1 MRNWGIATYILVAA
15 IVGLA
20 ISVILGLNQMIEK
33 RDSFRTDPRVE
44 VWLVSQVEL
53 EHLRLIRAL
62 DTYHHSIEPAEPNLD
77 DLLTRF
83 DIFWSR
89 LLVISEGGESEQLRE
104 IIGLDQTIG
113 QVIAAL
119 QRIEPDI
126 AILQKQDRAAYQ
138 SIRSQLMDLSVP
150 IHTMVLNT
158 TNHDRGLRIETASAR
173 SDIFWQVVGYFIGVL
188 VSGTILVLFLL
199 WQNRETR
206 RLLARATEAERR
218 AKEAST
224 HLIHAIESFTDGF
237 ALYDQDGRLQIWNER
252 FLTSYPKI
260 ADYAASGRTID
271 ELSREGY
278 LRGQFRQIETG
289 IEDWVREQ
297 NILYK
302 QNESFV
308 EQRLSDGRWLHVK
321 GRRTSD
327 GFNAVIYSDVS
338 EMKQREAELAE
349 NSKRLELA
357 LEKEVEL
364 SSMKSN
370 FVATAS
376 HEFRTPLTTIFSA
389 ADLLQHYGDQMED
402 AEKLNY
408 LEEIKQEVG
417 EMTQLLDDI
426 LLVRKMEAGMF
437 SFSPEKA
444 NFETLLRNIVRASQ
458 NLAGN
463 VHAIKLNV
471 DCDSSN
477 VSIDNSLIRHIV
489 NNLLSNAIKYSPN
502 GNSIEVSLSRDS
514 GELVID
520 VADSGI
526 GIPENEIDRVFDTF
540 FRAENSS
547 GIGGTGLGLSVVK
560 TAVELHGGRISVE
573 SVVNEG
579 TTFSVRIPDST
590 A

>member
-1 MRNWGIATYILVAA
+1 M
-15 IVGLA
+15 
-20 ISVILGLNQMIEK
+20 ILGLNQMIEK
-33 RDSFRTDPRVE
+33 RGPFQSDPRID

-62 DTYHHSIEPAEPNLD
+62 DTYHHTIGPAEADLG

-89 LLVISEGGESEQLRE
+89 LLVINEGRESERLRE
-104 IIGLDQTIG
+104 VAGLEQTVG
-113 QVIAAL
+113 EVTAVL
-119 QRIEPDI
+119 DNIEPEI
-126 AILQKQDRAAYQ
+126 ATLQKADRAAYQ
-138 SIRSQLMDLSVP
+138 SILSQLTDLSAP
-150 IHTMVLNT
+150 IHSMVLDT
-158 TNHDRGLRIETASAR
+158 TNHNRGLRIETASAR
-173 SDIFWQVVGYFIGVL
+173 SDIFWQVVGYFIGIL

-199 WQNRETR
+199 WQNREAR
-206 RLLARATEAERR
+206 RLLARAAEAERR

-260 ADYAASGRTID
+260 ADYAVSGRTVD
-271 ELSREGY
+271 QLSREGY
-278 LRGQFRQIETG
+278 LRGQFRQIEAG
-289 IEDWVREQ
+289 IEEWVREQ
-297 NILYK
+297 NKLYK
-302 QNESFV
+302 LPESFF

-327 GFNAVIYSDVS
+327 GFNAVIYTDVT

-389 ADLLQHYGDQMED
+389 ADLLQHYSDQMDE
-402 AEKLNY
+402 AEKLDY

-463 VHAIKLNV
+463 LHAIKLNIE
-471 DCDSSN
+471 CDGNN
-477 VSIDNSLIRHIV
+477 VSIDSSLIRHIV
-489 NNLLSNAIKYSPN
+489 NNLLSNAIKYSPD
-502 GNSIEVSLSRDS
+502 GSPIEVSLSRGN
-514 GELVID
+514 GELILD
-520 VADSGI
+520 VVDNGI
-526 GIPENEIDRVFDTF
+526 GIAENEIDRVFDTF
-540 FRAENSS
+540 FRAENSA

-590 A
+590 D